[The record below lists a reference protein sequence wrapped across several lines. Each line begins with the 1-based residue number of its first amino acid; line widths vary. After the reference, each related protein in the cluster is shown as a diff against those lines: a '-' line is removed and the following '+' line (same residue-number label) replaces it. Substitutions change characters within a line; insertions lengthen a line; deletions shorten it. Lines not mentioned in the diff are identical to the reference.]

1 MQAYPDFRFYLG
13 SETENRGVLYKF
25 DPRSVGGFFAVY
37 IHGPDIIKP
46 EGHISHGHP
55 MTYSTE
61 YTETHVADMWHHC
74 WGGNNILSI
83 ARNLVVR
90 KSMAF
95 RISCFRLRLGVEGG
109 VP

>member
-46 EGHISHGHP
+46 EGHISRGHP

-61 YTETHVADMWHHC
+61 YTANSCGRHVAS
-74 WGGNNILSI
+74 L
-83 ARNLVVR
+83 
-90 KSMAF
+90 
-95 RISCFRLRLGVEGG
+95 LGRQQYFINSQKFGST
-109 VP
+109 